1 MRKKIII
8 EPWRIF
14 WAGACSITSLA
25 PSKKSGSKFS
35 KTFRL
40 LSISSKIP
48 TTRYFFEILSFALSR
63 AHLDRSE
70 HFLSCPQKYGT
81 TCHHGLVHSYKRLKK
96 YLTLASVRCESFK
109 WLNLIHSFPPFGNTF
124 VYSFMFLKQSQNI
137 FRFSFVKALKYQI
150 LNYLLAFDDRLWSQ
164 FGSFEVKLGHIKPK
178 MMNSWISFYL
188 LHFFLHPLAGCWR
201 RGTWKE
207 QTIKKMN

>member
-1 MRKKIII
+1 MAGVLFTVKVPEYLHQKKWNLKKEFSKFLSGKNWHICDSQFKWKIKKKEEDLKLRPYLIHFMKKKIKI

-25 PSKKSGSKFS
+25 PSKNSGRKFS

-81 TCHHGLVHSYKRLKK
+81 TCHQGLVHSYRRLEK
-96 YLTLASVRCESFK
+96 YSTLASVK
-109 WLNLIHSFPPFGNTF
+109 
-124 VYSFMFLKQSQNI
+124 V
-137 FRFSFVKALKYQI
+137 
-150 LNYLLAFDDRLWSQ
+150 
-164 FGSFEVKLGHIKPK
+164 
-178 MMNSWISFYL
+178 
-188 LHFFLHPLAGCWR
+188 
-201 RGTWKE
+201 
-207 QTIKKMN
+207 